1 MQGSNEKYNPI
12 QIQNKL
18 SWILSV
24 DMCLLQPGVQ
34 YSGITHH
41 TLYLWGAGARA
52 GG

>member
-18 SWILSV
+18 WWILSVV

-41 TLYLWGAGARA
+41 TLYLWGAGA